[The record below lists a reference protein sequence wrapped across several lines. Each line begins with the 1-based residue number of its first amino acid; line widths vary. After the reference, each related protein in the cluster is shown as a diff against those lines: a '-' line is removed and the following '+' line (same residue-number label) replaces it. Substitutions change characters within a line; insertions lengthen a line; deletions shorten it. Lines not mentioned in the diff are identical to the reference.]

1 MNSTSNDTRAIIQEA
16 INKEN
21 QLNSNSVT
29 PEMSKYLLG
38 EETDLSLVN
47 MSVDQLKTYKN
58 VLEHLSISSDQNAK
72 HGYEEYQLYLNS
84 KYSGGSQ

>member
-1 MNSTSNDTRAIIQEA
+1 MGGDDNDAKRIIKAAIE
-16 INKEN
+16 KEN

-38 EETDLSLVN
+38 EETDLSLVK
-47 MSVDQLKTYKN
+47 MTTDQLETYKN

-72 HGYEEYQLYLNS
+72 HGYEEYQFYLNN